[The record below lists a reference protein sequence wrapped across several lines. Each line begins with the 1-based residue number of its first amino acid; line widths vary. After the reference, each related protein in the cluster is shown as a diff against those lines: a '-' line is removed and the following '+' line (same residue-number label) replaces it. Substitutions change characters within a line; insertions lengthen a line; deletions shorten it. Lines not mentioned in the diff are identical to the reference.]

1 MKTLFYLLIF
11 AIVVFINL
19 YSPSLRNYEE
29 DISENLKYL
38 KKQQWF
44 LDYLNQENYY
54 DFIIQ
59 NKRVRKTIANFKT
72 RKLHRK
78 SYLMKCQNK
87 LHKVLLSEASN

>member
-38 KKQQWF
+38 KG
-44 LDYLNQENYY
+44 NH
-54 DFIIQ
+54 I
-59 NKRVRKTIANFKT
+59 
-72 RKLHRK
+72 
-78 SYLMKCQNK
+78 
-87 LHKVLLSEASN
+87 